1 MSTPDTL
8 MLASRIFSA
17 LALTSALIFPVSG
30 FAQSFT
36 FAAIGDVPYGPHE
49 EFAALVDKI
58 NTKSLAFTIHVGDIK
73 SGSTVCSDE
82 TFLSVRQLFDRFDRA
97 LIYTPGDNE
106 WTDCHRLNNGRYDP
120 LERLEKIRQLFF
132 ASNES
137 LGKQRLPLQTQ
148 SSQKSFTPFVENRRW
163 SQGNVRFATLHLV
176 GSNNNLQPGLP
187 SSSEFAAREHANIAW
202 LRETFAEAKANADAA
217 VVLAMQADTFFG
229 EPRKGSGFVRWN
241 VVLAEE
247 VAAWGKS
254 VLLIQGD
261 THQYLID
268 RPLKDNKGKPLSQ
281 LVRVVVP
288 GESQADAVLI
298 SIDIADTVTPFQFKL
313 LRGEA
318 SP

>member
-1 MSTPDTL
+1 

-17 LALTSALIFPVSG
+17 LALTSALIFPVSV

-58 NTKSLAFTIHVGDIK
+58 NTRSLAFTIHVGDIK

-82 TFLSVRQLFDRFDRA
+82 TFTSVRQLFDRFDRA

-106 WTDCHRLNNGRYDP
+106 WTDCHRVNNGRYDP

-163 SQGNVRFATLHLV
+163 SQGKVRFATLHLV

-202 LRETFAEAKANADAA
+202 LRETFAEAKANKDDA

-241 VVLAEE
+241 AALAQE
-247 VAAWGKS
+247 VAAWGKP

-268 RPLKDNKGKPLSQ
+268 NPLKDASGKPLRQ

-288 GESQADAVLI
+288 GEREADAVLI
-298 SIDIADTVTPFQFKL
+298 DVDTADTVTPFQFKL
-313 LRGEA
+313 LRTEK
-318 SP
+318 

>member
-1 MSTPDTL
+1 

-49 EFAALVDKI
+49 EFAALIDKI
-58 NTKSLAFTIHVGDIK
+58 NTQSLAFTIHVGDIK

-82 TFLSVRQLFDRFDRA
+82 TFLSVRQLFDQFDRA

-106 WTDCHRLNNGRYDP
+106 WTDCHRVNNGRYDP

-137 LGKQRLPLQTQ
+137 LGKQQLPLQTQ
-148 SSQKSFTPFVENRRW
+148 SSQKPFTSFVENRRW
-163 SQGNVRFATLHLV
+163 SQGKVRFATLHLV

-202 LRETFAEAKANADAA
+202 LKETFAEAKANMDSA

-241 VVLAEE
+241 AALAQE
-247 VAAWGKS
+247 VAAWGKP

-268 RPLKDNKGKPLSQ
+268 NPLKDASGKPLRQ

-288 GESQADAVLI
+288 GEREADAVLI
-298 SIDIADTVTPFQFKL
+298 AVDTADAVTPFQFKL
-313 LRGEA
+313 LRAEKQ
-318 SP
+318 P

>member
-1 MSTPDTL
+1 
-8 MLASRIFSA
+8 MLASRTFSV

-58 NTKSLAFTIHVGDIK
+58 NTQSLAFTIHVGDIK

-82 TFLSVRQLFDRFDRA
+82 TFLSVRRLFDRFNRA
-97 LIYTPGDNE
+97 LVYTPGDNE

-137 LGKQRLPLQTQ
+137 LGKQRLSLQTQ
-148 SSQKSFTPFVENRRW
+148 SSQKSFTSYVENRRW
-163 SQGNVRFATLHLV
+163 SQGKVRFATLHLV

-202 LRETFAEAKANADAA
+202 LRETFAEARANMDVAI
-217 VVLAMQADTFFG
+217 VLAMQADTFFG

-241 VVLAEE
+241 VALAEE
-247 VAAWGKS
+247 VAAWGKP

-268 RPLKDNKGKPLSQ
+268 NPLKDASGKPLRQ

-288 GESQADAVLI
+288 GEREADAVLI
-298 SIDIADTVTPFQFKL
+298 DVDTTDAVTPFRFKL
-313 LRGEA
+313 LGTEK
-318 SP
+318 

>member
-1 MSTPDTL
+1 
-8 MLASRIFSA
+8 MLASRTFSA

-49 EFAALVDKI
+49 EFAALIDKI
-58 NTKSLAFTIHVGDIK
+58 NTQSLAFTIHVGDIK

-82 TFLSVRQLFDRFDRA
+82 TFLSVRQLFDRFNRA
-97 LIYTPGDNE
+97 LVYTPGDNE

-137 LGKQRLPLQTQ
+137 LGKQRLSLQTQ
-148 SSQKSFTPFVENRRW
+148 SSQKSFTSYVENRRW
-163 SQGNVRFATLHLV
+163 SQGKVRFATLHLV

-202 LRETFAEAKANADAA
+202 LRETFAEARANMDVAI
-217 VVLAMQADTFFG
+217 VLAMQADTFFG

-241 VVLAEE
+241 VALAEE
-247 VAAWGKS
+247 VAAWGKP

-268 RPLKDNKGKPLSQ
+268 NPLKDASGKPLRQ

-288 GESQADAVLI
+288 GEREADAVLI
-298 SIDIADTVTPFQFKL
+298 DVDTTDAVTPFRFKL
-313 LRGEA
+313 LRTEK
-318 SP
+318 

>member
-1 MSTPDTL
+1 

-17 LALTSALIFPVSG
+17 LALTSALIFPISG

-49 EFAALVDKI
+49 EFAALIDKI
-58 NTKSLAFTIHVGDIK
+58 NTQSLAFTIHVGDIK

-82 TFLSVRQLFDRFDRA
+82 TFLSVRQLFDQFDRA

-106 WTDCHRLNNGRYDP
+106 WTDCHRVNNGRYDP
-120 LERLEKIRQLFF
+120 LERLEKIRQMFF

-137 LGKQRLPLQTQ
+137 LGKQRRSVQAQ
-148 SSQKSFTPFVENRRW
+148 SSQNSFTSFVENRRW
-163 SQGNVRFATLHLV
+163 SQGKVRFATLHLV

-202 LRETFAEAKANADAA
+202 LKETFAEAKANMDSA

-241 VVLAEE
+241 AALAQE
-247 VAAWGKS
+247 VAAWGKP

-268 RPLKDNKGKPLSQ
+268 NPLKDASGKPLRQ

-288 GESQADAVLI
+288 GEREADAVLI
-298 SIDIADTVTPFQFKL
+298 AVDTTDTVTPFQFKL
-313 LRGEA
+313 LRAEKQ
-318 SP
+318 P

>member
-1 MSTPDTL
+1 
-8 MLASRIFSA
+8 MLAYRTFSA

-58 NTKSLAFTIHVGDIK
+58 NTQSLAFTIHVGDIK

-82 TFLSVRQLFDRFDRA
+82 TFTSVRQLFDRFDRA

-106 WTDCHRLNNGRYDP
+106 WTDCHRVNNGRYGP

-163 SQGNVRFATLHLV
+163 SQGKVRFATLHLV

-202 LRETFAEAKANADAA
+202 LKETFAEAKANMDSA

-241 VVLAEE
+241 AALAQE
-247 VAAWGKS
+247 VAAWGKP

-268 RPLKDNKGKPLSQ
+268 NPLKDASGKPLRQ

-288 GESQADAVLI
+288 GEREADAVLI
-298 SIDIADTVTPFQFKL
+298 AVDTTDTVTPFQFKL
-313 LRGEA
+313 LRAEKQ
-318 SP
+318 P

>member
-1 MSTPDTL
+1 
-8 MLASRIFSA
+8 MLVSRIFGA
-17 LALTSALIFPVSG
+17 LALTCALIIPGSG

-36 FAAIGDVPYGPHE
+36 FAAIGDIPYGPHE
-49 EFAALVDKI
+49 EFAALIDKL
-58 NTKSLAFTIHVGDIK
+58 NGQPLAFTLHVGDIK

-82 TFLSVRQLFDRFDRA
+82 SFLNVRELFEQFDRP

-106 WTDCHRLNNGRYDP
+106 WTDCHRGNNGRYDP

-137 LGKQRLPLQTQ
+137 LGKRRLTLQTQ
-148 SSQKSFTPFVENRRW
+148 SSQKSFSSYVENRRW
-163 SQGNVRFATLHLV
+163 SQGKVRFATLHLV

-202 LRETFAEAKANADAA
+202 LRETFAESKANLDVA

-241 VVLAEE
+241 AALVEE
-247 VAAWGKS
+247 VAAWGKP
-254 VLLIQGD
+254 VLLVQGD

-268 RPLKDNKGKPLSQ
+268 RPLKDAKGKPLSQ
-281 LVRVVVP
+281 LVRLVVP

-298 SIDIADTVTPFQFKL
+298 SIDVADTMMPFQFKL
-313 LRGEA
+313 LQTGKQ
-318 SP
+318 P

>member
-1 MSTPDTL
+1 

-17 LALTSALIFPVSG
+17 LALTSALIFPGSG

-58 NTKSLAFTIHVGDIK
+58 NTRSLAFTIHVGDIK

-106 WTDCHRLNNGRYDP
+106 WTDCHRVNNGRYDP

-137 LGKQRLPLQTQ
+137 LGKPRLPLQTQ

-163 SQGNVRFATLHLV
+163 SQGKVRFATLHLV

-202 LRETFAEAKANADAA
+202 LRETFAEATANKDDA

-241 VVLAEE
+241 AALAQE
-247 VAAWGKS
+247 VAAWGKP

-268 RPLKDNKGKPLSQ
+268 NPLKDPSGKPLRQ

-288 GESQADAVLI
+288 GEREADAVLI
-298 SIDIADTVTPFQFKL
+298 DVDTADTVTPFQFKL
-313 LRGEA
+313 LRTEK
-318 SP
+318 

>member
-1 MSTPDTL
+1 
-8 MLASRIFSA
+8 MLASRTFGA

-49 EFAALVDKI
+49 EFAALIDKI
-58 NTKSLAFTIHVGDIK
+58 NTQSLAFTIHVGDIK

-82 TFLSVRQLFDRFDRA
+82 TFLSVRQLFDRFNRA
-97 LIYTPGDNE
+97 LVYTPGDNE

-137 LGKQRLPLQTQ
+137 LGKQRLSLQTQ
-148 SSQKSFTPFVENRRW
+148 SSQKSFTSYVENRRW
-163 SQGNVRFATLHLV
+163 SQGKVRFATLHLV

-187 SSSEFAAREHANIAW
+187 SSSEFTAREHANIAW
-202 LRETFAEAKANADAA
+202 LRETFAEARANMDVAI
-217 VVLAMQADTFFG
+217 VLAMQADTFFG

-241 VVLAEE
+241 VALAEE
-247 VAAWGKS
+247 VAAWGKP

-268 RPLKDNKGKPLSQ
+268 NPLKDASGKPLRQ

-288 GESQADAVLI
+288 GEREADAVLI
-298 SIDIADTVTPFQFKL
+298 DVDTTDAVTPFRFKL
-313 LRGEA
+313 LRTEK
-318 SP
+318 

>member
-1 MSTPDTL
+1 
-8 MLASRIFSA
+8 MLASRTFSA
-17 LALTSALIFPVSG
+17 LALTSALIFPVLG

-58 NTKSLAFTIHVGDIK
+58 NAQSLAFTIHVGDIK

-82 TFLSVRQLFDRFDRA
+82 TFLSVRQLFDRFNRA
-97 LIYTPGDNE
+97 LVYTPGDNE

-137 LGKQRLPLQTQ
+137 LGKQRLSLQTQ
-148 SSQKSFTPFVENRRW
+148 SSQKSFTSYVENRRW
-163 SQGNVRFATLHLV
+163 SQGKVRFATLHLV

-202 LRETFAEAKANADAA
+202 LRETFAEARANMDVAI
-217 VVLAMQADTFFG
+217 VLAMQADTFFG

-241 VVLAEE
+241 VALAEE
-247 VAAWGKS
+247 VAAWGKP

-268 RPLKDNKGKPLSQ
+268 NPLKDASGKPLRQ

-288 GESQADAVLI
+288 GEREADAVLI
-298 SIDIADTVTPFQFKL
+298 DVDTTDAVTPFRFKL
-313 LRGEA
+313 LRTEK
-318 SP
+318 

>member
-1 MSTPDTL
+1 
-8 MLASRIFSA
+8 MLASRTSSV

-58 NTKSLAFTIHVGDIK
+58 NTQSLAFTIHVGDIK

-82 TFLSVRQLFDRFDRA
+82 TFLSVRRLFDRFNRA
-97 LIYTPGDNE
+97 LVYTPGDNE

-137 LGKQRLPLQTQ
+137 LGKQRLSLQTQ
-148 SSQKSFTPFVENRRW
+148 SSQKSFTSYVENRRW
-163 SQGNVRFATLHLV
+163 SQGKVRFATLHLV

-202 LRETFAEAKANADAA
+202 LRETFVEARANMDVAI
-217 VVLAMQADTFFG
+217 VLAMQADTFFG

-241 VVLAEE
+241 VALAEE
-247 VAAWGKS
+247 VAAWGKP

-268 RPLKDNKGKPLSQ
+268 NPLKDASGKPLRQ

-288 GESQADAVLI
+288 GEREADAVLI
-298 SIDIADTVTPFQFKL
+298 DVDTTDAVTPFRFKL
-313 LRGEA
+313 LRTEK
-318 SP
+318 

>member
-1 MSTPDTL
+1 
-8 MLASRIFSA
+8 MLASRTFSA

-49 EFAALVDKI
+49 EFAALIDKI
-58 NTKSLAFTIHVGDIK
+58 NTQSLAFTIHVGDIK

-82 TFLSVRQLFDRFDRA
+82 TFLSVRQLFDQFDRA

-106 WTDCHRLNNGRYDP
+106 WTDCHRVNNGRYDP
-120 LERLEKIRQLFF
+120 LERLEKIRQMFF

-137 LGKQRLPLQTQ
+137 LGKQRRSVQAQ
-148 SSQKSFTPFVENRRW
+148 SSQNSFTSFVENRRW
-163 SQGNVRFATLHLV
+163 SQGKVRFATLHLV

-187 SSSEFAAREHANIAW
+187 SSSEFAARELANIAW
-202 LRETFAEAKANADAA
+202 LKETFAEAKANMDSA

-241 VVLAEE
+241 AALAQE
-247 VAAWGKS
+247 VAAWGKP

-268 RPLKDNKGKPLSQ
+268 NPLKDASGKPLRQ

-288 GESQADAVLI
+288 GEREADAVLI
-298 SIDIADTVTPFQFKL
+298 EVDTADTVTPFQFKL
-313 LRGEA
+313 LRAEKQ
-318 SP
+318 P

>member
-1 MSTPDTL
+1 

-17 LALTSALIFPVSG
+17 LALTSALIFPVSV

-58 NTKSLAFTIHVGDIK
+58 NTQSLAFTIHVGDIK

-82 TFLSVRQLFDRFDRA
+82 TFTSVRQLFDRFDRA

-106 WTDCHRLNNGRYDP
+106 WTDCHRVNNGRYDP

-163 SQGNVRFATLHLV
+163 SQGKVRFATLHLV

-202 LRETFAEAKANADAA
+202 LRETFAEAKANKDDA

-241 VVLAEE
+241 AALAQE
-247 VAAWGKS
+247 VAAWGKP

-268 RPLKDNKGKPLSQ
+268 NPLKDASGKPLRQ

-288 GESQADAVLI
+288 GEREADAVLI
-298 SIDIADTVTPFQFKL
+298 DVDTADTVTPFQFKL
-313 LRGEA
+313 LRTEK
-318 SP
+318 

>member
-1 MSTPDTL
+1 
-8 MLASRIFSA
+8 MLASRIFNA

-58 NTKSLAFTIHVGDIK
+58 NTQSLAFTIHVGDIK

-82 TFLSVRQLFDRFDRA
+82 TFTSVRQLFDRFDRA

-106 WTDCHRLNNGRYDP
+106 WTDCHRVNNGRYDP

-163 SQGNVRFATLHLV
+163 SQGKVRFATLHLV

-202 LRETFAEAKANADAA
+202 LKETFAEAKANKDDA

-241 VVLAEE
+241 AALAQE
-247 VAAWGKS
+247 VAAWEKP

-268 RPLKDNKGKPLSQ
+268 NPLKDAGGKPLRQ

-288 GESQADAVLI
+288 GEREADAVLI
-298 SIDIADTVTPFQFKL
+298 DVDTADTATPFQFRL
-313 LRGEA
+313 LRTQK
-318 SP
+318 

>member
-1 MSTPDTL
+1 
-8 MLASRIFSA
+8 MLASRTFGA

-49 EFAALVDKI
+49 EFAALIDKI
-58 NTKSLAFTIHVGDIK
+58 NTQSLAFTIHVGDIK

-82 TFLSVRQLFDRFDRA
+82 TFLSVRQLFDRFNRA
-97 LIYTPGDNE
+97 LVYTPGDNE

-137 LGKQRLPLQTQ
+137 LGKQRLSLQTQ
-148 SSQKSFTPFVENRRW
+148 SSQKSFTSYVENRRW
-163 SQGNVRFATLHLV
+163 SQGKVRFATLHLV

-202 LRETFAEAKANADAA
+202 LRETFAEARANMDVAI
-217 VVLAMQADTFFG
+217 VLAMQADTFFG

-241 VVLAEE
+241 VALAEE
-247 VAAWGKS
+247 VAAWGKP

-268 RPLKDNKGKPLSQ
+268 NPLKDASGKPLRQ

-288 GESQADAVLI
+288 GEREADAVLI
-298 SIDIADTVTPFQFKL
+298 DVDTTDAVTPFRFKL
-313 LRGEA
+313 LRTEK
-318 SP
+318 

>member
-1 MSTPDTL
+1 
-8 MLASRIFSA
+8 MLASRTFSV

-49 EFAALVDKI
+49 EFAALIDKI
-58 NTKSLAFTIHVGDIK
+58 NTQSLAFTIHVGDIK
-73 SGSTVCSDE
+73 SGSTVCSDD
-82 TFLSVRQLFDRFDRA
+82 TFLSVRRLFDRFNRA
-97 LIYTPGDNE
+97 LVYTPGDNE

-137 LGKQRLPLQTQ
+137 LGKQRLSLQTQ
-148 SSQKSFTPFVENRRW
+148 SSQKSFTSYVENRRW
-163 SQGNVRFATLHLV
+163 SQGKVRFATLHLV

-202 LRETFAEAKANADAA
+202 LRETFAEARANMDVAI
-217 VVLAMQADTFFG
+217 VLAMQADTFFG

-241 VVLAEE
+241 VALAEE
-247 VAAWGKS
+247 VAAWGKP

-268 RPLKDNKGKPLSQ
+268 NPLKDASGKPLRQ

-288 GESQADAVLI
+288 GEREADAVLI
-298 SIDIADTVTPFQFKL
+298 DVDTTDAVTPFRFKL
-313 LRGEA
+313 LRTEK
-318 SP
+318 

>member
-1 MSTPDTL
+1 

-17 LALTSALIFPVSG
+17 LALTSALIFPASV

-58 NTKSLAFTIHVGDIK
+58 NTQSLAFTIHVGDIK

-82 TFLSVRQLFDRFDRA
+82 TFTSVRQLFDRFDRA

-106 WTDCHRLNNGRYDP
+106 WTDCHRVNNGRYDP

-163 SQGNVRFATLHLV
+163 SQGKVRFASLHLV

-202 LRETFAEAKANADAA
+202 LKETFAEAKANRDSA

-241 VVLAEE
+241 AALAEE
-247 VAAWGKS
+247 VAAWGKP

-268 RPLKDNKGKPLSQ
+268 NPLKDAGGKPLRQ

-288 GESQADAVLI
+288 GEREADAVLI
-298 SIDIADTVTPFQFKL
+298 DVDTADTVTPFQFKL
-313 LRGEA
+313 LRTEK
-318 SP
+318 

>member
-1 MSTPDTL
+1 

-17 LALTSALIFPVSG
+17 LALTSALIFPGSG

-49 EFAALVDKI
+49 EFAPLVDKI
-58 NTKSLAFTIHVGDIK
+58 NTRSLAFTIHVGDIK

-106 WTDCHRLNNGRYDP
+106 WTDCHRVNNGRYDP

-163 SQGNVRFATLHLV
+163 SQGKVRFATLHLV

-202 LRETFAEAKANADAA
+202 LRETFAEATANKDDA

-241 VVLAEE
+241 AALAQE
-247 VAAWGKS
+247 VAAWGKP

-268 RPLKDNKGKPLSQ
+268 NPLKDPSGKPLRQ

-288 GESQADAVLI
+288 GEREADAVLI
-298 SIDIADTVTPFQFKL
+298 DVDTADTVTPFQFKL
-313 LRGEA
+313 LRTEK
-318 SP
+318 

>member
-1 MSTPDTL
+1 
-8 MLASRIFSA
+8 MLVSRIFSA
-17 LALTSALIFPVSG
+17 LALTSALIIPVSG
-30 FAQSFT
+30 LAQSFT

-49 EFAALVDKI
+49 EFAALIEKI
-58 NTKSLAFTIHVGDIK
+58 NTQSLAFTIHVGDIK

-120 LERLEKIRQLFF
+120 LERLEKVRQLFF

-163 SQGNVRFATLHLV
+163 SQGKVRFATLHLV

-187 SSSEFAAREHANIAW
+187 SSSEFAAREHANITW

-241 VVLAEE
+241 VALAEE
-247 VAAWGKS
+247 VAAWGKP

-261 THQYLID
+261 THQYLTD
-268 RPLKDNKGKPLSQ
+268 RPLKDAKGKPLSQ
-281 LVRVVVP
+281 LVRLVVP
-288 GESQADAVLI
+288 GESQPDAVLI
-298 SIDIADTVTPFQFKL
+298 SIDTADTVMPFQFKL

-318 SP
+318 QP

>member
-1 MSTPDTL
+1 
-8 MLASRIFSA
+8 MLISRIFSA
-17 LALTSALIFPVSG
+17 VALTSALIIPGSA

-49 EFAALVDKI
+49 DFAALIDKL
-58 NTKSLAFTIHVGDIK
+58 NGQPLAFTIHVGDIK

-82 TFLSVRQLFDRFDRA
+82 TFLSVRKLFDRFDRA

-132 ASNES
+132 ASSES
-137 LGKQRLPLQTQ
+137 LGKQRLSLQTQ
-148 SSQKSFTPFVENRRW
+148 SSQESFTSYVENRRW
-163 SQGNVRFATLHLV
+163 SQGKVRFASLHLV

-202 LRETFAEAKANADAA
+202 LRETFAEAKSNMDVA

-241 VVLAEE
+241 AALAEE
-247 VAAWGKS
+247 VAAWGKP

-268 RPLKDNKGKPLSQ
+268 SPLKDASGKPLRH

-298 SIDIADTVTPFQFKL
+298 NVDPADAAAPFRFKL
-313 LRGEA
+313 LRA
-318 SP
+318 ATQP

>member
-1 MSTPDTL
+1 MSSPDPL
-8 MLASRIFSA
+8 MLASRTFSA

-49 EFAALVDKI
+49 EFAALIDKI
-58 NTKSLAFTIHVGDIK
+58 NTQSLAFTIHVGDIK

-82 TFLSVRQLFDRFDRA
+82 TFLSVRQLFDRFNRA
-97 LIYTPGDNE
+97 LVYTPGDNE

-137 LGKQRLPLQTQ
+137 LGKQRLSLQTQ
-148 SSQKSFTPFVENRRW
+148 SSQKSFTSYVENRRW
-163 SQGNVRFATLHLV
+163 SQGKVRFATLHLV

-202 LRETFAEAKANADAA
+202 LRETFAEARANMDVAI
-217 VVLAMQADTFFG
+217 VLAMQADTFFG

-241 VVLAEE
+241 VALAEE
-247 VAAWGKS
+247 VAAWGKP

-268 RPLKDNKGKPLSQ
+268 NPLKDASGKPLRQ

-288 GESQADAVLI
+288 GEREADAVLI
-298 SIDIADTVTPFQFKL
+298 DVDTTDAVTPFRFKL
-313 LRGEA
+313 LRTEK
-318 SP
+318 